1 MLKSLQMLHPCNKK
15 PNAFSLLPLGSGF
28 LAVLLFFGCAS
39 QSMEKKSPEAFPI
52 LEPAEENLS
61 TPTPQ
66 KSAAYQKLNELLLS
80 LGYQGM
86 GLELED
92 DATLEFLY
100 QVFSSPKARN
110 RRIQFVYTGLQLSY
124 DKDQASLTFGEDN
137 HLARALKFIEKNVP
151 LQK

>member
-1 MLKSLQMLHPCNKK
+1 MRHFFIKNHDASAWARLGVLVLCVLSLW
-15 PNAFSLLPLGSGF
+15 
-28 LAVLLFFGCAS
+28 GCAS
-39 QSMEKKSPEAFPI
+39 ESAAKKGPEAFPV
-52 LEPAEENLS
+52 LEPAEEILS
-61 TPTPQ
+61 TPAPKQ
-66 KSAAYQKLNELLLS
+66 SPSYIKLSELLLS
-80 LGYQGM
+80 LGYQGV

-100 QVFSSPKARN
+100 QVFSSPKLRS

-124 DKDQASLTFGEDN
+124 DKDQSSLTFGEDN